1 MCAVL
6 QKWFVNIKLNRDT
19 KETQVPPFPP
29 EWLRELEGPVDWSNF
44 YDYELIRGWA
54 DQMVVA
60 REAKN
65 LEVWLIQGPNLLLIG
80 DEVETLSKMIQMAA
94 SQAGFR
100 HVRVP
105 ATSVPEFLEAP
116 RKTFE
121 SLAPMIV
128 QLDAGDWCCAKDEPE
143 SVPPR
148 PSGWREIW
156 QAIDPQ
162 QPLVFVLCA
171 EDGDLIEEEWR
182 KYGAFDRCIHVQA
195 PNAAFLGKRFLAWL
209 SDSAL
214 DHSMS
219 SSQEKLGL
227 MLQSEFPT
235 IDAQRLAAL
244 QMKRLAASQRRPL
257 QFDDL
262 ANLAIRG
269 AEEFSAMA
277 VKPSSE
283 TTRRKTAYHES
294 GHACIA
300 VIESQGRNVPD
311 YCSIVP
317 ARDFAGIVMQSLSY
331 IDGLEEFTFEYLL
344 LLTRI
349 ALAGRAAEEIY
360 FGPSG
365 ISSGANSDLSNATR
379 VSFKMFAHSGFHPLM
394 EKGEGTSAN
403 LAVIGRGE
411 LDDLQ
416 NDRIYREVRQFLAT
430 QYEHVVVTLNK
441 HRDFVNAV
449 ADRLM
454 WDPVIDQREMTQIAN
469 QFGLITSLTDR
480 VQTNDMS

>member
-1 MCAVL
+1 MWSVL
-6 QKWFVNIKLNRDT
+6 KSWFGET
-19 KETQVPPFPP
+19 KSNVEAESAKAPPFPP
-29 EWLRELEGPVDWSNF
+29 EWLSELKDPIDWSSF
-44 YDYELIRGWA
+44 YDYELIRSWA
-54 DQMVVA
+54 DQLVLA
-60 REAKN
+60 REAKSR
-65 LEVWLIQGPNLLLIG
+65 ESWLIHGPNLLLIG
-80 DEVETLSKMIQMAA
+80 DEVQTLAKMVQMAT

-100 HVRVP
+100 HIRVP
-105 ATSVPEFLEAP
+105 AAAVAELLETP
-116 RKTFE
+116 RKSFE
-121 SLAPMIV
+121 SFAPVVV
-128 QLDAGDWCCAKDEPE
+128 QLDAGDWCCVKDEPE
-143 SVPPR
+143 SIPPR
-148 PSGWREIW
+148 PNGWREVW

-162 QPLVFVLCA
+162 QPVVFVICT
-171 EDGDLIEEEWR
+171 EDADLIQEEWR
-182 KYGAFDRCIHVQA
+182 QYGAFDRCIHVQA
-195 PNAAFLGKRFLAWL
+195 PNADFLGQRFLSWL
-209 SDSAL
+209 NDTAL
-214 DHSMS
+214 DASMAA
-219 SSQEKLGL
+219 SQQKLGL

-269 AEEFSAMA
+269 SEEFSSMA

-283 TTRRKTAYHES
+283 TTRRKTAYHEA

-317 ARDFAGIVMQSLSY
+317 ARDFAGIVMQSLNY
-331 IDGLEEFTFEYLL
+331 IDGLEEFTFDYLL
-344 LLTRI
+344 LRTRI

-379 VSFKMFAHSGFHPLM
+379 VSFQMFAHSGFHPLM
-394 EKGEGTSAN
+394 EKGEGTSVN

-411 LDDLQ
+411 VDDLQ
-416 NDRIYREVRQFLAT
+416 NDRIYREVRQFLAA
-430 QYEHVVVTLNK
+430 QYEHVVAILKK
-441 HRDFVNAV
+441 HHDFVSAV

-454 WDPVIDQREMTQIAN
+454 WDPVIDQQEMTQIAN
-469 QFGLITSLTDR
+469 QFGLIKMPSQGVKPSTLS
-480 VQTNDMS
+480 

>member
-1 MCAVL
+1 MWSVL
-6 QKWFVNIKLNRDT
+6 KSWFGEVKSNEAPESADA
-19 KETQVPPFPP
+19 PPFPP
-29 EWLRELEGPVDWSNF
+29 EWLCELKDPVDWSAF
-44 YDYELIRGWA
+44 YDHELIRGWA

-60 REAKN
+60 RETKS
-65 LEVWLIQGPNLLLIG
+65 LESWLIHGPNLLLIG
-80 DEVETLSKMIQMAA
+80 DEVETLSKMVQMAA

-100 HVRVP
+100 HIRVP
-105 ATSVPEFLEAP
+105 AAAVAELLETP
-116 RKTFE
+116 RKSFE
-121 SLAPMIV
+121 SLAPVLV
-128 QLDAGDWCCAKDEPE
+128 QLDAGDWCGVKDEPE
-143 SVPPR
+143 SIPSR
-148 PSGWREIW
+148 PSGWRGIW

-162 QPLVFVLCA
+162 QPVVFVLCT
-171 EDGDLIEEEWR
+171 EDADLIEEEWR

-195 PNAAFLGKRFLAWL
+195 PNAAFLGQRFLSWL
-209 SDSAL
+209 SDTAL
-214 DHSMS
+214 DTSMPA
-219 SSQEKLGL
+219 SQLKLGL

-269 AEEFSAMA
+269 SEEFSSMA

-283 TTRRKTAYHES
+283 ITRRKTAYHEA

-317 ARDFAGIVMQSLSY
+317 ARDFAGIVMQSLNY

-344 LLTRI
+344 LRTRI

-379 VSFKMFAHSGFHPLM
+379 ISFQMFAHSGFHPLM
-394 EKGEGTSAN
+394 EKGEGTAAN

-411 LDDLQ
+411 VDELQ

-430 QYEHVVVTLNK
+430 QYAHVVETLKK
-441 HRDFVNAV
+441 HHDFVNAV
-449 ADRLM
+449 TDRLM
-454 WDPVIDQREMTQIAN
+454 WDPVIDQQEMTQIAI
-469 QFGLITSLTDR
+469 QFGLVINTSHGE
-480 VQTNDMS
+480 QPSAIS

>member
-1 MCAVL
+1 MWSVFK
-6 QKWFVNIKLNRDT
+6 KWFVKNKSNDDAACS
-19 KETQVPPFPP
+19 EVPTFPQ
-29 EWLRELEGPVDWSNF
+29 EWLCELKGPVDWSAF
-44 YDYELIRGWA
+44 YDHELIRSWA

-60 REAKN
+60 REAKSR
-65 LEVWLIQGPNLLLIG
+65 ESWLIHGPNLLLIG
-80 DEVETLSKMIQMAA
+80 DEVETLSKMVQMAA

-100 HVRVP
+100 HTRVP
-105 ATSVPEFLEAP
+105 AAAVAELLETP
-116 RKTFE
+116 RKSFE
-121 SLAPMIV
+121 SLAPVVV
-128 QLDAGDWCCAKDEPE
+128 QLDAGDWCGEKEEPE
-143 SVPPR
+143 SVSPR

-162 QPLVFVLCA
+162 QPVVFVLCT
-171 EDGDLIEEEWR
+171 EDADLIEEEWR

-195 PNAAFLGKRFLAWL
+195 PNAAFLGKRFLSWL

-214 DHSMS
+214 DASMPA
-219 SSQEKLGL
+219 SQEKLGL

-269 AEEFSAMA
+269 AEEFSSMA

-283 TTRRKTAYHES
+283 MTRRKTAYHEA

-344 LLTRI
+344 LRTRI

-379 VSFKMFAHSGFHPLM
+379 ISFQMFAHSGFHPLM
-394 EKGEGTSAN
+394 EKGEGTAAN

-411 LDDLQ
+411 VDELQ

-430 QYEHVVVTLNK
+430 QYEHVVATLNK

-454 WDPVIDQREMTQIAN
+454 WDPVIDQQEMTQIAA
-469 QFGLITSLTDR
+469 QFGLAATSNNKA
-480 VQTNDMS
+480 QG